1 VTSEGAGTSFTL
13 GAGADF
19 FAGAATGTDDAAL
32 TTFGAGIVF
41 NETDGT
47 SGTFAGTPS
56 APSTPFFT
64 SFAAPFF
71 AFVCFFPPPSFG
83 ALTDF
88 GAGIVTPTEPFPFR
102 DPFDAFAT
110 ESVPPSGLGAGI
122 FGLGSVFPLVVE
134 TVVPFALSLIYFPAR
149 AIVRSNHQSP
159 SLTST
164 RVVRSRRDARARHIR
179 DLAEAARL
187 GRDLSPRAR
196 PRIVDARARRVERVR
211 ASSHRSIDLARA
223 PRSTSRARRS
233 RAVECGAPRARARG
247 FHGEDSFERS
257 DLHERV
263 YVLLVRLS
271 FMCPARAMYKYLS
284 DIRHAFGAGVCEVE
298 NQARRTRWTRGR
310 ARDRARRAARARS
323 SARSSARERSSMFVV
338 SRAVPSAAS
347 GRGIERSR
355 RDERAGR
362 TSGGTARRRARAR
375 ASARSSEDAL
385 GELRREMYDEEE
397 TEIWMDGASGGR
409 GALERLE
416 TRAPALRGALR
427 AARSAIFTRLLSAT
441 AMMVFVR
448 AGLLLPTRFF
458 ETSGVRDS
466 VFSMTT
472 LLSTFSGGRS
482 ALDAVASAMGLSAG
496 SAATSEGTNWL
507 AESLAVGG
515 GVPWFHVGIGPYIG
529 ASIAMSVLTSL
540 TPEFQAMRKDQTG
553 METIKWW
560 TRLMTFAIAIVQSVI
575 EARSLSAHSLV
586 GTGFG
591 YYLMVVPMFITGALA
606 ITWIADEITDY
617 GLGQGS
623 SLIITM
629 SICGG
634 YFSALKALIPKML
647 ADFSLS
653 AALPVV
659 AFFATFMFGTVILE
673 QGTAKVPLEYFQ
685 GPSGSAGLPK
695 AFRLGEGD
703 HIPFK
708 INPTNMQ
715 PVIFAMFILSALQ
728 WLPIGFTANSFAY
741 FVLLFILVFG
751 GTYIDLQNTPQDIS
765 EYIMKIGARVPGVR
779 PGAQTVDYF
788 SRVQAGSR
796 FFGGLLLASIATV
809 CSLTD
814 VWMNKSIGQS
824 FGLTSM
830 LIVVSTIISIKRQ
843 IQALSQM
850 PKMEQALRA
859 M

>member
-1 VTSEGAGTSFTL
+1 MRVVGPI
-13 GAGADF
+13 
-19 FAGAATGTDDAAL
+19 
-32 TTFGAGIVF
+32 IVYA
-41 NETDGT
+41 
-47 SGTFAGTPS
+47 SG
-56 APSTPFFT
+56 
-64 SFAAPFF
+64 
-71 AFVCFFPPPSFG
+71 V
-83 ALTDF
+83 
-88 GAGIVTPTEPFPFR
+88 R
-102 DPFDAFAT
+102 
-110 ESVPPSGLGAGI
+110 SVDNYMSDI
-122 FGLGSVFPLVVE
+122 RRVFGL
-134 TVVPFALSLIYFPAR
+134 YFVGWR
-149 AIVRSNHQSP
+149 WERGT
-159 SLTST
+159 LF
-164 RVVRSRRDARARHIR
+164 RAR
-179 DLAEAARL
+179 E
-187 GRDLSPRAR
+187 RAR
-196 PRIVDARARRVERVR
+196 GSARR
-211 ASSHRSIDLARA
+211 A
-223 PRSTSRARRS
+223 SRAR
-233 RAVECGAPRARARG
+233 
-247 FHGEDSFERS
+247 
-257 DLHERV
+257 
-263 YVLLVRLS
+263 
-271 FMCPARAMYKYLS
+271 K
-284 DIRHAFGAGVCEVE
+284 
-298 NQARRTRWTRGR
+298 
-310 ARDRARRAARARS
+310 
-323 SARSSARERSSMFVV
+323 SAREDARKASSMLVA
-338 SRAVPSAAS
+338 SRAAASAAS
-347 GRGIERSR
+347 GRRIERSR
-355 RDERAGR
+355 RAGWA
-362 TSGGTARRRARAR
+362 SSGTARRRARAR
-375 ASARSSEDAL
+375 ASPSPSEDAL
-385 GELRREMYDEEE
+385 IELRRAMYDEEE
-397 TEIWMDGASGGR
+397 TDIWMDGSSGVG

-427 AARSAIFTRLLSAT
+427 VARSAIFTRLLSAT

-458 ETSGVRDS
+458 EASGVRDS

-472 LLSTFSGGRS
+472 LMSTFSGGRG

-496 SAATSEGTNWL
+496 SAAGAATVGATNWL
-507 AESLAVGG
+507 AESLAMGG
-515 GVPWFHVGIGPYIG
+515 GVPWFHIGIGPYIG
-529 ASIAMSVLTSL
+529 ASIAMSVVTSL

-591 YYLMVVPMFITGALA
+591 YYLAVVPMFVTGALA

-659 AFFATFMFGTVILE
+659 AFFGTFMFGTVILE

-765 EYIMKIGARVPGVR
+765 EYLMKTGARVPGVR

-788 SRVQAGSR
+788 GRVQAGSR
-796 FFGGLLLASIATV
+796 FFGGILLASIATV

-843 IQALSQM
+843 IQAMSQM